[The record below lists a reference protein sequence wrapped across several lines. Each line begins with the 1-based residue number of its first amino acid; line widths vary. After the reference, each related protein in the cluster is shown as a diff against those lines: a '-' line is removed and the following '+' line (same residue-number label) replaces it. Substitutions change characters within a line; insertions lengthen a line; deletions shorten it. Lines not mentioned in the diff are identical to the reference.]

1 MTDKQTENKTEKLV
15 AKKKTRFS
23 GIADKRGKLPV
34 EPEPEVELE
43 SSPAPMSGAAA
54 AVISAAPPAPAA
66 DKAKARQ
73 PGKKDNPDYVQVT
86 VYLRKDIYKTARKL
100 LIDDGRQVSELVDAL
115 VSKWIES
122 REK

>member
-1 MTDKQTENKTEKLV
+1 MTEKQ
-15 AKKKTRFS
+15 AARPAEKKKTRFS
-23 GIADKRGKLPV
+23 GIADKRGRLPV
-34 EPEPEVELE
+34 EPEPEVEQPE
-43 SSPAPMSGAAA
+43 PPPAPAPA
-54 AVISAAPPAPAA
+54 ISVPPPAPAA

-115 VSKWIES
+115 VSSWITS
-122 REK
+122 RAKS

>member
-1 MTDKQTENKTEKLV
+1 MTDNKVEKQAAIKTESVV

-23 GIADKRGKLPV
+23 GIADKRGQLPV
-34 EPEPEVELE
+34 EPETEVELE
-43 SSPAPMSGAAA
+43 SPAPAPAISAPSPAPVAAK
-54 AVISAAPPAPAA
+54 V
-66 DKAKARQ
+66 RQ

-115 VSKWIES
+115 VSTWIS
-122 REK
+122 THEK